1 MKIDGENLQ
10 EPCPAP
16 ERLGAYVEGKLTSE
30 EKALIESHL
39 VKCNPCREERILH
52 RETKIFWRMA
62 QVRQLRL
69 SILMELREL
78 GDYCAYLG
86 SDK

>member
-39 VKCNPCREERILH
+39 VKCNPCRRVIKLVIESESEVPTPAPHDSR
-52 RETKIFWRMA
+52 K
-62 QVRQLRL
+62 
-69 SILMELREL
+69 
-78 GDYCAYLG
+78 
-86 SDK
+86 

>member
-1 MKIDGENLQ
+1 
-10 EPCPAP
+10 
-16 ERLGAYVEGKLTSE
+16 V
-30 EKALIESHL
+30 
-39 VKCNPCREERILH
+39 VKHVIPEERILH